1 MAKKRKASRPS
12 ASKGAKK
19 KAAVRPRKP
28 MKKAARKKPVKRV
41 AAPAYVT
48 GLESPDQVDFRPLKK
63 QISEHIAR
71 LDSAKVMTPSIENAL
86 KSLRQV
92 QVDLNGE
99 CSPTM
104 ILPTP

>member
-12 ASKGAKK
+12 AAQGAKK
-19 KAAVRPRKP
+19 KAAARP
-28 MKKAARKKPVKRV
+28 MKKAARKRPVKRA
-41 AAPAYVT
+41 AAPATIT
-48 GLESPDQVDFRPLKK
+48 GLEKPDYVDFRPLKK
-63 QISEHIAR
+63 QISAHIAR
-71 LDSAKVMTPSIENAL
+71 LDSAKVMTPAIENAL
-86 KSLRQV
+86 RSLRQV